1 MLPVPSTQR
10 HRLVY
15 HPPGEAINPDM
26 HFRSFKISTQSEYTT
41 TRVGKNMQAIPLL
54 SFVQRQ
60 LKGLSFSGEGLAET
74 GDKLQSLLISG
85 W

>member
-26 HFRSFKISTQSEYTT
+26 HFRSFKISTQSEDTA
-41 TRVGKNMQAIPLL
+41 TRVWEDVLAIPLL
-54 SFVQRQ
+54 SVLQHQ

-74 GDKLQSLLISG
+74 GDKLQSLLITG
-85 W
+85 